1 MWISDISLPNIWH
14 KYIMNL
20 DALIED
26 LEAEGYFAS
35 SAGEVNEDNQDYCK
49 LILVVRQQNPDIYL
63 SLPLLGKDFIAGFT
77 ATTSKSS
84 WIVIQ
89 EYMFMT
95 SQDAGTTLQKTK
107 ASFKKI
113 VKMHLIG
120 SAVKLS
126 LAAGES
132 EYLGYIVGISG
143 SILEFVTFDA
153 QRLLIPMKS
162 IKSMVVEKLSM

>member
-1 MWISDISLPNIWH
+1 MWISEIPRLNNWH
-14 KYIMNL
+14 KYTMNL

-35 SAGEVNEDNQDYCK
+35 SGSEVTEDNQDYCK
-49 LILVVRQQNPDIYL
+49 LILVVRPDNPDRYL
-63 SLPLLGKDFIAGFT
+63 SLPLHGKDFIAGFT

-89 EYMFMT
+89 DYMFMT
-95 SQDAGTTLQKTK
+95 SQDAGTKLQKTR

-132 EYLGYIVGISG
+132 EYAGYIIGISG
-143 SILEFVTFDA
+143 RILEFVTFDA
-153 QRLLIPMKS
+153 QRLMIPMKS
-162 IKSMVVEKLSM
+162 IKSMVVEKLSI